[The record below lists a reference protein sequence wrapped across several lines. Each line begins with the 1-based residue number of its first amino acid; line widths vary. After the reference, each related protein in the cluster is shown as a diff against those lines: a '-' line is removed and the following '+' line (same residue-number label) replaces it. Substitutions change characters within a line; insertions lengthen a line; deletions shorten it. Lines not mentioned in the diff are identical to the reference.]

1 MRWLSYDSFLCRTLG
16 KVTDCL
22 CLSLLWVI
30 SCIPI
35 VTVGAATTAMY
46 YTIKKV
52 VQYGITGIFREYW
65 HSFRLNFKQATMIW
79 LILVLIYGLL
89 AISCYGAYVLY
100 LAEYIPKALMVFLLL
115 LVSAVTM
122 WAIYL
127 FPCLARFNNATKQ
140 IMKNCVWFAILN
152 LPRTILLFAILL
164 LTIVATVLI
173 PIGLFLFPAG
183 GMLISSYIM
192 EHVFRKYMSPEDLA
206 EENLR
211 NGKIT
216 DANESSCT
224 T

>member
-1 MRWLSYDSFLCRTLG
+1 MHWLSYDSFLCQTLG
-16 KVTDCL
+16 KITDCL
-22 CLSLLWVI
+22 CLSLLWII

-52 VQYGITGIFREYW
+52 VRYGITGIFREYW

-79 LILVLIYGLL
+79 LVLALIYSLL

-100 LAEYIPKALMVFLLL
+100 LAEFTPKAMLVFLLL

-127 FPCLARFNNATKQ
+127 FPCLARFNNSTKQ
-140 IMKNCVWFAILN
+140 IMKNCVWFAIQN
-152 LPRTILLFAILL
+152 LLWTILLLAILL
-164 LTIVATVLI
+164 LTIAATALI

-206 EENLR
+206 AENLHY
-211 NGKIT
+211 GKIP
-216 DANESSCT
+216 DVN
-224 T
+224 